1 MLELDL
7 ITLAVL
13 LALSAFFSGVETAL
27 VSIDRVRARQLAKKG
42 SKEALLIE
50 EFQANPHNMLSAI
63 LIGNNL
69 ANIAST
75 AIATNIAIQVFQS
88 HAIGIAIGIMTF
100 LILVFGEITP
110 KSIAVQNAEFIAMI
124 VIRPIKLLSQAL
136 SPLIW
141 LLGSVRMMIMR
152 VVGAKEP
159 EPMTE
164 QDIKTMVTMGAEA
177 GAIDKEER
185 EMIHRIF
192 KFDDIE
198 VEQVMTPRVEM
209 KALPAT
215 TKLKDIRRLLAE
227 TPFSRIPVYQ
237 GKLDNVIGIFY
248 VKDAWSHISGKMN
261 ITLEKLAKP
270 AIFVPKTKKI
280 DKLLS
285 QFQREHIHM
294 AIVVGDYG
302 GVLGLVTLEDL
313 LEEIVGEIVDE
324 SDEVYTVNK
333 TGKNSHE
340 VNGRISLGQVNK
352 FLGTKMKSREY
363 DTLSGFMIEK
373 FDRLPK
379 QNEKL
384 KVGKYTLVAARVRPP
399 KILKITILKN

>member
-7 ITLAVL
+7 ITLVVL
-13 LALSAFFSGVETAL
+13 LAFSAFFSGVETAL
-27 VSIDRVRARQLAKKG
+27 VSIDKVRARQLSKKG

-63 LIGNNL
+63 LIGNNVV
-69 ANIAST
+69 NIAST
-75 AIATNIAIQVFQS
+75 AIATNIAIQIFQS
-88 HAIGIAIGIMTF
+88 HAIGIAIGVMTF
-100 LILVFGEITP
+100 VILVFGEITP
-110 KSIAVQNAEFIAMI
+110 KSIAVQNSEFIAMI
-124 VIRPIKLLSQAL
+124 VIRPIKLLSRAL
-136 SPLIW
+136 SPVIW
-141 LLGSVRMMIMR
+141 LLGGVQR
-152 VVGAKEP
+152 VIIKGIGAKEP

-164 QDIKTMVTMGAEA
+164 QDVKTMVTMGAEV
-177 GAIDKEER
+177 GAIDKAER

-198 VEQVMTPRVEM
+198 VEQVMTPRVAM
-209 KALPAT
+209 KALPAS
-215 TKLKDIRRLLAE
+215 TKLKDIKGLLAE
-227 TPFSRIPVYQ
+227 KPFSRIPVYD
-237 GKLDNVIGIFY
+237 GKLDNIIGIFY
-248 VKDAWSHISGKMN
+248 ARDAWDHINGKMD
-261 ITLEKLAKP
+261 ITLGALAKP
-270 AIFVPKTKKI
+270 AIFVPTTKKI

-302 GVLGLVTLEDL
+302 GVLGLVTMEDL

-324 SDEVYTVNK
+324 SDEIYTVNK

-340 VNGRISLGQVNK
+340 VNGRITLEQVNK
-352 FLGTKMKSREY
+352 FLGTKMESEDY

-379 QNEKL
+379 QNEKI
-384 KVGKYTLVAARVRPP
+384 KVGNYTFVATRVRPP